1 MNWNLF
7 FVLEVVAM
15 EAGTHLALSPWQ
27 VALALGLYGAF
38 NLVVW
43 ASLRA
48 HDDTISDPIAVAGLL
63 GIPSALC
70 LGVIAAGMVPALVTI
85 AQWGYPAWVLL
96 AMIVTGMGGMTKSDT
111 TEDTL
116 VWTTFPLVGMA
127 TTIWPSRRVP

>member
-15 EAGTHLALSPWQ
+15 EAGAHLALSPWQ

-38 NLVVW
+38 NLAVW
-43 ASLRA
+43 ASIRA
-48 HDDTISDPIAVAGLL
+48 HDSTISNPVAVTGLL

-70 LGVIAAGMVPALVTI
+70 LGGMVAGALPTLVPI

-96 AMIVTGMGGMTKSDT
+96 AMIVTGMGGMNKSDT

-116 VWTTFPLVGMA
+116 VWTTFPLVGIA
-127 TTIWPSRRVP
+127 TTIRPLHRPS